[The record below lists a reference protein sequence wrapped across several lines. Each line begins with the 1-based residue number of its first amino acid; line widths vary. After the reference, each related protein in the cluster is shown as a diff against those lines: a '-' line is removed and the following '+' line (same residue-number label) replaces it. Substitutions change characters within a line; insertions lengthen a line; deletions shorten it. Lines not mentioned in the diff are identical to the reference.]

1 MNNPSGR
8 IKPIQIG
15 FGFLLRARIV
25 HQTRLLR
32 LTHRRSGSPADAPG
46 LIQKQTNG
54 GHKNQKG
61 PVLDQIPHHSANE
74 LVLESVAEFL
84 ALPANSDAH
93 PAELVGFF
101 IGDWDWH
108 AVVVEHW
115 NFGWVG
121 FSWDQTDW
129 SVLALL
135 SSLKCSSVLTNDDI
149 FFLKGTHGCYFYLLK
164 MINGVELITSF
175 VTYIKFCINW
185 YFYGW
190 IFFSWNFLDDLP
202 NCFFSIITSWYVLLE
217 HFF

>member
-1 MNNPSGR
+1 MLRAKLDIIFILASEIIEIKHSTTKKKELTLPNAMNNPSGR

-101 IGDWDWH
+101 IGD
-108 AVVVEHW
+108 
-115 NFGWVG
+115 
-121 FSWDQTDW
+121 
-129 SVLALL
+129 
-135 SSLKCSSVLTNDDI
+135 
-149 FFLKGTHGCYFYLLK
+149 
-164 MINGVELITSF
+164 
-175 VTYIKFCINW
+175 
-185 YFYGW
+185 
-190 IFFSWNFLDDLP
+190 
-202 NCFFSIITSWYVLLE
+202 
-217 HFF
+217 